1 MTLQAGSLLGPYE
14 VVERLGA
21 GGMGEVYR
29 ARDPRLGRD
38 VAIKVLPSAFSADAD
53 RLRRFEQEAR
63 AASAL
68 NHPNI
73 LTIHDIGTHN
83 GVSYVVSELLEGET
97 LRERMGGARLSVRRA
112 IDYGV
117 LVARGLAAAHE
128 RGIVHRDLKP
138 ENLFVTKDE
147 HVKILDFGLAK
158 LTQPESRSA
167 GGTKVPTLVAETEPG
182 VVMGT
187 VGYMSPEQVRGEP
200 VDHRSDIF
208 SFGAVLYEMLS
219 GHRAFGGRSAA
230 DTLSAILKE
239 DPPELTQ
246 TNLEIPP
253 SLDRVVRHCLEKNP
267 QARIQAARDIAF
279 ALEEVPRASAA
290 TPPRGVAP
298 ARSRSTLRLAAIGA
312 VVVTLLVVLGINAGK
327 IRERLSGAAPADR
340 VQSIAVLP
348 LQNFSRDAE
357 QEYFADGMT
366 EELITNLAQIGSL
379 RVISRTSVMGY
390 KGTKK
395 RVPEIGG
402 ELNVDTVLEGS
413 VQRSGQ
419 RVRITAQLV
428 RVSTDQHL
436 WARSYERDLRDVLTL
451 QGEVARAITSEIHV
465 RLRPQEKALLE
476 RARAVNPAAHEAHLR
491 GITEKNLKK
500 SMEYFQEAI
509 RLDSTYAASYSGLAR
524 VYFFMGLFG
533 GQPPQEAFGKERD
546 AAQTAIRLDETL
558 AGAHS
563 GLALVN
569 VHYDW
574 DWTGAEREYKRALE
588 LNPSDAYVHHA
599 YSHLLMAVNRG
610 QDSVAETRR
619 AVELNPFDPA
629 LTSCLAWHN
638 LYAREYDQ
646 ALAQS
651 QKVLKTDPDFWW
663 AVLNLAWAY
672 EQKEKY
678 PEAIAEFER
687 SLKIKPGSS
696 LALAGLGHTYAR
708 AGKKKEAASILVQLQ
723 EDATKRFVPAYDLA
737 TVYAGLGDTEQ
748 AFAWLEKAYSERS
761 AFLVHVGWDPKFDA
775 LHSDPRFQNLLRRI
789 GLPA

>member
-491 GITEKNLKK
+491 CITEKNLKK

-509 RLDSTYAASYSGLAR
+509 RLDSTYAASSSGLAR

-546 AAQTAIRLDETL
+546 AAQTAIRLD
-558 AGAHS
+558 
-563 GLALVN
+563 
-569 VHYDW
+569 
-574 DWTGAEREYKRALE
+574 
-588 LNPSDAYVHHA
+588 
-599 YSHLLMAVNRG
+599 
-610 QDSVAETRR
+610 
-619 AVELNPFDPA
+619 
-629 LTSCLAWHN
+629 
-638 LYAREYDQ
+638 
-646 ALAQS
+646 
-651 QKVLKTDPDFWW
+651 
-663 AVLNLAWAY
+663 
-672 EQKEKY
+672 
-678 PEAIAEFER
+678 
-687 SLKIKPGSS
+687 
-696 LALAGLGHTYAR
+696 
-708 AGKKKEAASILVQLQ
+708 
-723 EDATKRFVPAYDLA
+723 
-737 TVYAGLGDTEQ
+737 
-748 AFAWLEKAYSERS
+748 
-761 AFLVHVGWDPKFDA
+761 
-775 LHSDPRFQNLLRRI
+775 
-789 GLPA
+789 